1 MKTKIIKMKFT
12 VIVAIFFSGII
23 AFTSCSTVQKSALD
37 ENHKLTQKEASQEAD
52 LFAKGVIQKEAGN
65 FEKALDFF
73 SKALEIDPNDPAALF
88 EKAKLLVAYGQ
99 SSEAY
104 ELAKKAVSLDG
115 KNRWY
120 KAAYGKIAQ
129 QEGKYDEY
137 VKTYEELVEQYPDDL
152 NFLYELAYAYVFT
165 GDYRKAA
172 VEYDK
177 IEEQIGVTE
186 PLMLQ
191 KVKVYSQLDDY
202 QSGVKEYEKLIST
215 NPQETRY
222 YALMAEYCAQN
233 KMDDKAIW
241 AYQQIEKINPNDPY
255 VHISLA
261 DFYRKRNNYQK
272 SFDELKL
279 GMENKQLELQ
289 TKIKL
294 LSTYYSGSLDEIQ
307 KKQAL
312 ELSQI
317 LIRVHPDDPMAKSLY
332 ASLLYQN
339 EEYKQ
344 ARKLTAEVLSQ
355 DSLNYAVWEQLL
367 FCDMYLNNYKDLAR
381 ETDNVIDL
389 FPNQPLPYLMNGIA
403 YYQLKQ
409 YEKAANS
416 LETGKEFVAGNQK
429 LLEEFYNYLGEIYY
443 QLKNYDACF
452 QSYDNVLSINPANS
466 IVLNNYAY
474 YLSLQKK
481 QLPKAEQMARHAVNL
496 DPKNVNNIDTYAWVL
511 YQQGNYEQ
519 ALKWQD
525 EALKNGGDT
534 NGTVLEHYGKILEK
548 LGRTKEAKEYLQKA
562 KKYKK

>member
-1 MKTKIIKMKFT
+1 MKFKIIAVAFLSGLMLFT
-12 VIVAIFFSGII
+12 A
-23 AFTSCSTVQKSALD
+23 CSSVKEGSKSNPQKLS
-37 ENHKLTQKEASQEAD
+37 QKEAIHEAD

-65 FEKALDFF
+65 TKQALDFF
-73 SKALEIDPNDPAALF
+73 SKALETDPNDPAALY
-88 EKAKLLVAYGQ
+88 EKAKLLSVYGRNA
-99 SSEAY
+99 EAY
-104 ELAKKAVSLDG
+104 ELAKKAVVLDG

-120 KAAYGKIAQ
+120 KAAFGKIAR
-129 QEGKYDEY
+129 QEGKYNEY
-137 VKTYEELVEQYPDDL
+137 VKAYEELVEQYPDDL
-152 NFLYELAYAYVFT
+152 NFLNELAYAYVFT
-165 GDYRKAA
+165 GKYKKA
-172 VEYDK
+172 VDEYNK
-177 IEEQIGVTE
+177 IEEQVGITE
-186 PLMLQ
+186 PLIMQ
-191 KVKVYSQLDDY
+191 KVKIYSQLGDY
-202 QSGVKEYEKLIST
+202 QSGVKEYEKLIKS

-222 YALMAEYCAQN
+222 YALLAEYCAQN

-241 AYQQIEKINPNDPY
+241 AYQQIEEINPNDPY

-261 DFYRKRNNYQK
+261 DFYRKRNNLQK
-272 SFDELKL
+272 SFEELKA
-279 GMENKQLELQ
+279 GMANKHLDLQ

-317 LIRVHPDDPMAKSLY
+317 LIKVHPDEPMAKSLN

-339 EEYKQ
+339 EKYKQ
-344 ARKLTAEVLSQ
+344 ARRLTLEVLEQ
-355 DSLNYAVWEQLL
+355 DSLNYTVWEQLL
-367 FCDMYLNNYKDLAR
+367 FCDMYLNNYKNLAH
-381 ETDNVIDL
+381 ESDNVIDL

-416 LETGKEFVAGNQK
+416 LETGKEFVAGNQQ

-452 QSYDNVLSINPANS
+452 QAYDKVLSINPENS

-474 YLSLQKK
+474 YLSLQKIN
-481 QLPKAEQMARHAVNL
+481 LTKAERMARHAVNL

-511 YQQGNYEQ
+511 YQQGNYKQ
-519 ALKWQD
+519 ALNWQE
-525 EALKNGGDT
+525 EAINNGGDT

-548 LGRTKEAKEYLQKA
+548 LGRTKEAEDYLQKA

>member
-1 MKTKIIKMKFT
+1 MKFT
-12 VIVAIFFSGII
+12 VVVAIFLTGIMTL
-23 AFTSCSTVQKSALD
+23 TSCSVVKKSGLD
-37 ENHKLTQKEASQEAD
+37 ENHKLTQKEASHEAD

-65 FEKALDFF
+65 NGQALEFF
-73 SKALEIDPNDPAALF
+73 SKALQIDPDDPAALF
-88 EKAKLLVAYGQ
+88 EKAKLLATYGKTA
-99 SSEAY
+99 EAY
-104 ELAKKAVSLDG
+104 ELVKKATVLDG
-115 KNRWY
+115 NNKWY
-120 KAAYGKIAQ
+120 KVAYGKIAQ
-129 QEGKYDEY
+129 QEGKYEEY
-137 VKTYEELVEQYPDDL
+137 VKAYEELTEQYPNDL
-152 NFLYELAYAYVFT
+152 NFLNELAYAYVFT
-165 GDYRKAA
+165 GNYRKAA

-177 IEEQIGVTE
+177 IEAQVGITE
-186 PLMLQ
+186 PLILQ
-191 KVKVYSQLDDY
+191 KVKIYSQLGDE

-222 YALMAEYCAQN
+222 YALLAEYCSQN

-241 AYQQIEKINPNDPY
+241 AYQQIEKINPDDPY

-261 DFYRKRNNYQK
+261 DYYRKRNSYQK
-272 SFDELKL
+272 SFDELML

-312 ELSQI
+312 EVSQI
-317 LIRVHPDDPMAKSLY
+317 LIKVHPDDPMAKSLY
-332 ASLLYQN
+332 ASLLFQN

-344 ARKLTAEVLSQ
+344 ARELTAEVLKQ
-355 DSLNYAVWEQLL
+355 DSLNYAIWEQML
-367 FCDMYLNNYKDLAR
+367 FCDMYLSNHKQLAY
-381 ETDNVIDL
+381 ESDKVIDL

-416 LETGKEFVAGNQK
+416 LETGKEFVAGNQN

-443 QLKNYDACF
+443 QQKNYDACF
-452 QSYDNVLSINPANS
+452 LAYDKVLSINPSNS

-474 YLSLQKK
+474 YLSLQK
-481 QLPKAEQMARHAVNL
+481 LNLSKAEQMARHAVNL

-511 YQQGNYEQ
+511 YQEGNYKQ
-519 ALKWQD
+519 ALKWQN
-525 EALKNGGDT
+525 EAIKNGGDT
-534 NGTVLEHYGKILEK
+534 NGTVLKHYGKILEK
-548 LGRTKEAKEYLQKA
+548 LGRANEAKEYFQKA

>member
-1 MKTKIIKMKFT
+1 MNFKLIAIIL
-12 VIVAIFFSGII
+12 FSGML
-23 AFTSCSTVQKSALD
+23 ALTSCSTVKKGTADQPR
-37 ENHKLTQKEASQEAD
+37 KLTQKEALNEAD

-65 FEKALDFF
+65 TEQALDFF
-73 SKALEIDPNDPAALF
+73 TKALEIDPNDPAALF
-88 EKAKLLVAYGQ
+88 EKAKLLSAYGQ
-99 SSEAY
+99 IPEAY
-104 ELAKKAVSLDG
+104 QLAKKAVMLDG
-115 KNRWY
+115 NNRWY

-129 QEGKYDEY
+129 QDGKYDEY
-137 VKTYEELVEQYPDDL
+137 VQAYEELVKQYPDDL
-152 NFLYELAYAYVFT
+152 NFLNELAYAYVFT
-165 GDYRKAA
+165 GDYQKAA
-172 VEYDK
+172 REYDK
-177 IEEQIGVTE
+177 IEEQVGITE
-186 PLMLQ
+186 PLTLQ
-191 KVKVYSQLDDY
+191 KVQVYTQLGDY
-202 QSGVKEYEKLIST
+202 QSGVKEYEKLINTS
-215 NPQETRY
+215 PQNTRY
-222 YALMAEYCAQN
+222 YALLAEYCAKN
-233 KMDDKAIW
+233 KMDDKAVW
-241 AYQQIEKINPNDPY
+241 AYQQIEKINPDDPY

-261 DFYRKRNNYQK
+261 DYYRKRNNIQK
-272 SFDELKL
+272 SFEELKL
-279 GMENKQLELQ
+279 GMANKKLDLQ

-294 LSTYYSGSLDEIQ
+294 LSTYYSGSLNEVQ

-317 LIRVHPDDPMAKSLY
+317 LIKVHPDEPMAKTLY

-344 ARKLTAEVLSQ
+344 ARKLTAEILTQ

-367 FCDMYLNNYKDLAR
+367 FCDMYLNNYKNLAH
-381 ETDNVIDL
+381 ESDNVIDL

-403 YYQLKQ
+403 YYQLKKYQ
-409 YEKAANS
+409 KAANS
-416 LETGKEFVAGNQK
+416 LETGKDFVAGNQQ

-443 QLKNYDACF
+443 QMKNYDACY
-452 QSYDNVLSINPANS
+452 SAYDKVLSINPENS

-474 YLSLQKK
+474 YLSLQKIN
-481 QLPKAEQMARHAVNL
+481 LTKAEQMARHAVNL

-548 LGRTKEAKEYLQKA
+548 LGRADEAKAYFKKA

>member
-1 MKTKIIKMKFT
+1 MKFT

-65 FEKALDFF
+65 LEKALDFF

-137 VKTYEELVEQYPDDL
+137 VKAYEELVEQYPDDL
-152 NFLYELAYAYVFT
+152 NFLNELAYAYVFT

-177 IEEQIGVTE
+177 IEEQVGITE
-186 PLMLQ
+186 PLTLQ
-191 KVKVYSQLDDY
+191 KVKIYSQLGDY